1 MTNPEIINIEELA
14 NDAGTSMVVAS
25 LAQQA
30 ALPRELRDGAIYA
43 ILNPEGGIELLET
56 PAAIQGREDAM
67 GDGPRHIGR
76 STIVRDTDSLIDVI
90 RENNLYSNA
99 GEYALGEV
107 GRLEV
112 WADLDRRTVIAIH
125 DGVAGWR
132 KHVTTLELR
141 HSAEWV
147 DWAKIDGQMLGQVE
161 FAEFIEDHLSSIA
174 EPDGAQ
180 LLDICQTL
188 QARTN
193 VQFKQQSILANGQ
206 RQFQWEE
213 DVEAKAGQKGDLKI
227 PGALMLALRPFQ
239 GSEPI
244 AVTARFRF
252 QIATAGLKLGVRLVE
267 RARIIEDAFA
277 AIVGEVSEGLPDG
290 VQVRYGQG

>member
-1 MTNPEIINIEELA
+1 MTNPEIIDIDELA
-14 NDAGTSMVVAS
+14 NDGTSMVVAS

-43 ILNPEGGIELLET
+43 ILTPEGGIELLET

-67 GDGPRHIGR
+67 GDGPRRTER
-76 STIVRDTDSLIDVI
+76 STIVRDMDSLIDVI

-99 GEYALGEV
+99 GEYALSEV

-132 KHVTTLELR
+132 EHVTTLELR

-227 PGALMLALRPFQ
+227 PGALMLVLRPFQ

-252 QIATAGLKLGVRLVE
+252 QIAAAGLKLGVRLVE

-290 VQVRYGQG
+290 VKVRYGQG